1 MQKLQLYIGGER
13 LDLFDDETV
22 SMTQSI
28 QNIKDI
34 EKVFTEFTQPFT
46 VPASSTN
53 NKIFKHYYNFDI
65 SNGYDARQKSSA
77 SIELNFIPF
86 KTGYVQLN
94 GVELKKNLPYA
105 YKITFYGNTINLKDV
120 LGDSELSSL
129 TFPNSLNREYK
140 YGTTSPNVGIKGAMT
155 NGLQSIIAPL
165 ITHTQRLFYDSHSN
179 QHNTAGNLYYHS
191 NNATNG
197 VLWSDLKYAIRLY
210 EIIQAIETTY
220 PSIDFSTD
228 FFSTTN
234 PTFYN
239 LYMWLHRKSG
249 AVAPEEQTTTNW
261 VLVDTWTQQN
271 TGTAIVTKSGANI
284 IVDTTLAFKGLVDC
298 SVSIS
303 PDDPSVKYDIR
314 ILRNGQTYF
323 EKFNQEDV
331 FNLSQLFPSGTYTI
345 QLNSAQSLE
354 FTQGNIEFTFT
365 GETDTI
371 PSVPF
376 TNVLTNSNLIDSLSS
391 ELYFVIA
398 QQIPE
403 MKIIDF
409 LTGLFKMFN
418 LTAYVDGAGTIVVR
432 TLDSY
437 YADRVN
443 NSSGGNFDI
452 NKYLDITKST
462 VDVAL
467 PFRQVNFKYK
477 STKTFLANQYTE
489 SNGIGWGELR
499 YTQDGQHF
507 DAPNTEY
514 NLEAPFEH
522 MMFERL
528 SDQNPSLA
536 PATFGSTT
544 IQYGFFV
551 DSNQQPYFGEP
562 LIFYAVNASATP
574 PNLVTPIYL
583 KSASNSGASES
594 AYIIPSNSLAIESST
609 STKNLNYSLEIN
621 EYTGDSTFTGT
632 LFEEEYKT
640 YISDVFSTRR
650 RITNVSAFMP
660 LKVLYD
666 LQMNDFMTIGQQSY
680 KINSITTDL
689 TNGKSSLELLNNVQ

>member
-13 LDLFDDETV
+13 IDLFADETV

-46 VPASSTN
+46 VPASSSN
-53 NKIFKHYYNFDI
+53 NKIFKHYYNFNID
-65 SNGYDARQKSSA
+65 NGFDARQKASA

-86 KTGYVQLN
+86 KTGFIQLT
-94 GVELKKNLPYA
+94 GVELRKNLPYA
-105 YKITFYGNTINLKDV
+105 YKITFFGNTINLKDI
-120 LGDSELSSL
+120 LGESELSSL

-165 ITHTQRLFYDSHSN
+165 ITHTQRLFYDNNSSKKDL
-179 QHNTAGNLYYHS
+179 AGNLSYHD
-191 NNATNG
+191 NNASGG

-234 PTFYN
+234 STFYN

-261 VLVDTWTQQN
+261 VLVSDWSQAN
-271 TGTAIVTKSGANI
+271 TGATIIGNDGANI
-284 IVDTTLAFKGLVDC
+284 IVDTTLTFKGLIDGAL
-298 SVSIS
+298 SITPEQ
-303 PDDPSVKYDIR
+303 PDIKYDIR

-331 FNLSQLFPSGTYTI
+331 FTLSLIFPSGTYTI
-345 QLNSAQSLE
+345 QLNSAETLE

-365 GETDTI
+365 GNDNNA
-371 PSVPF
+371 PF
-376 TNVLTNSNLIDSLSS
+376 TNVLTNSNVVDSLSA

-403 MKIIDF
+403 MRIIDF
-409 LTGLFKMFN
+409 ITGLFKMFN
-418 LTAYVDGAGTIVVR
+418 LTAYVDGSGTIVVR

-443 NSSGGNFDI
+443 NSSGGNFNI

-467 PFRQVNFKYK
+467 PFRQINFKYK
-477 STKTFLANQYTE
+477 GTKTFLANQYNE
-489 SNGIGWGELR
+489 SNNVGWGELR
-499 YTQDGQHF
+499 YTQDGQDF
-507 DAPNTEY
+507 DAPNKEY

-528 SDQNPSLA
+528 SDQNASPVV
-536 PATFGSTT
+536 FGSTT

-551 DSNQQPYFGEP
+551 DSNQQPYFGET
-562 LIFYAVNASATP
+562 LIFYAVNATAQP
-574 PNLVTPIYL
+574 PNPVTPIYL
-583 KSASNSGASES
+583 KSASNAGASEN
-594 AYIIPSNSLAIESST
+594 AYIIPSNSLALASGT

-621 EYTGDSTFTGT
+621 EYTGDSTFAGT

-650 RITNVSAFMP
+650 RITKVSAFMP
-660 LKVLYD
+660 LKVIYD
-666 LQMNDFMTIGQQSY
+666 LQMNDFITIGQQSY
-680 KINSITTDL
+680 KINTITTDL

>member
-13 LDLFDDETV
+13 IDLFADETV

-46 VPASSTN
+46 VPASSSN
-53 NKIFKHYYNFDI
+53 NKIFKHYYNFNI
-65 SNGYDARQKSSA
+65 ANGFDARQKASA

-86 KTGYVQLN
+86 KTGFIQLT

-105 YKITFYGNTINLKDV
+105 YKITFFGNTINLKDI
-120 LGDSELSSL
+120 LGESELSSL
-129 TFPNSLNREYK
+129 TFPNSLNLEYNYTNIESK
-140 YGTTSPNVGIKGAMT
+140 MT

-165 ITHTQRLFYDSHSN
+165 ITHTQRLFYNSHSSA
-179 QHNTAGNLYYHS
+179 HNTAGNLYYHS
-191 NNATNG
+191 TNATNG

-234 PTFYN
+234 STFYN

-249 AVAPEEQTTTNW
+249 TVAPEEQTTTNW
-261 VLVDTWTQQN
+261 VQVDAWSQAN
-271 TGTAIVTKSGANI
+271 TGGTIIGRAGANI
-284 IVDTTLAFKGLVDC
+284 IIDTTLAFKGIIEGAL
-298 SVSIS
+298 SIT
-303 PDDPSVKYDIR
+303 PEQADVKYDIR

-331 FNLSQLFPSGTYTI
+331 FTLTQLFPSGTYTI
-345 QLNSAQSLE
+345 ELNSAETLE

-365 GETDTI
+365 GDTDTS
-371 PSVPF
+371 PQVPF
-376 TNVLTNSNLIDSLSS
+376 TNVLTNSNVIDSLSS

-403 MKIIDF
+403 MRIIDF
-409 LTGLFKMFN
+409 ITGLFKMFN
-418 LTAYVDGAGTIVVR
+418 LTAYVDGSGTIVVR

-467 PFRQVNFKYK
+467 PFRQINFKYK
-477 STKTFLANQYTE
+477 GTKTFLANQYGE
-489 SNGIGWGELR
+489 SNNIGWGELR
-499 YTQDGQHF
+499 YTQDGQDF
-507 DAPNTEY
+507 DAPNKEY
-514 NLEAPFEH
+514 ILEAPFEH

-528 SDQNPSLA
+528 SDQNASPVV
-536 PATFGSTT
+536 FGSTT

-562 LIFYAVNASATP
+562 LIFYAVNATAQP
-574 PNLVTPIYL
+574 PNPVTPIYL
-583 KSASNSGASES
+583 KSASNAGASEN
-594 AYIIPSNSLAIESST
+594 AYIIPSNSLSLSSST

-640 YISDVFSTRR
+640 YISDVFSARR
-650 RITNVSAFMP
+650 RITKVSAFMP

-666 LQMNDFMTIGQQSY
+666 LQMNDYMTIGQQSY

>member
-13 LDLFDDETV
+13 IDLFADETV

-46 VPASSTN
+46 VPASSSN
-53 NKIFKHYYNFDI
+53 NKIFKHYYNFNI
-65 SNGYDARQKSSA
+65 ANGFDARQKASA

-86 KTGYVQLN
+86 KTGFIQLT

-105 YKITFYGNTINLKDV
+105 YKITFFGNTINLKDI
-120 LGDSELSSL
+120 LGESELSSL
-129 TFPNSLNREYK
+129 TFPNSLNLEYNYTNIESK
-140 YGTTSPNVGIKGAMT
+140 MT

-165 ITHTQRLFYDSHSN
+165 ITHTQRLFYNSHSSA
-179 QHNTAGNLYYHS
+179 HNTAGNLYYHS
-191 NNATNG
+191 TNATNG

-228 FFSTTN
+228 FFSTSN
-234 PTFYN
+234 STFYN

-249 AVAPEEQTTTNW
+249 TVAPEEQTTTNW
-261 VLVDTWTQQN
+261 VQVDAWSQAN
-271 TGTAIVTKSGANI
+271 TGGTIIGRAGANI
-284 IVDTTLAFKGLVDC
+284 IIDTTLAFKGIIEGAL
-298 SVSIS
+298 SIT
-303 PDDPSVKYDIR
+303 PEQADVKYDIR

-331 FNLSQLFPSGTYTI
+331 FTLTQLFPSGTYTI
-345 QLNSAQSLE
+345 ELNSAETLE

-365 GETDTI
+365 GDTDTS
-371 PSVPF
+371 PQVPF
-376 TNVLTNSNLIDSLSS
+376 TNVLTNSNVIDSLSS

-403 MKIIDF
+403 MRIIDF
-409 LTGLFKMFN
+409 ITGLFKMFN
-418 LTAYVDGAGTIVVR
+418 LTAYVDGSGTIVVR

-467 PFRQVNFKYK
+467 PFRQINFKYK
-477 STKTFLANQYTE
+477 GTKTFLANQYGE
-489 SNGIGWGELR
+489 SNNIGWGELR
-499 YTQDGQHF
+499 YTQDGQDF
-507 DAPNTEY
+507 DAPNKEY
-514 NLEAPFEH
+514 ILEAPFEH

-528 SDQNPSLA
+528 SDQNASPVV
-536 PATFGSTT
+536 FGSTT

-562 LIFYAVNASATP
+562 LIFYAVNATAQP
-574 PNLVTPIYL
+574 PNPVTPIYL
-583 KSASNSGASES
+583 KSASNAGASEN
-594 AYIIPSNSLAIESST
+594 AYIIPSNSLSLSSST

-640 YISDVFSTRR
+640 YIRDVFSARR
-650 RITNVSAFMP
+650 RITKVSAFMP

-666 LQMNDFMTIGQQSY
+666 LQMNDYMTIGQQSY

>member
-46 VPASSTN
+46 VPASKSN

-65 SNGYDARQKSSA
+65 ANGYDARQKSSA

-86 KTGYVQLN
+86 KTGYIQLN

-120 LGDSELSSL
+120 LGESELSSL
-129 TFPNSLNREYK
+129 TFPNSLNLPYNYTNIESK
-140 YGTTSPNVGIKGAMT
+140 MTS
-155 NGLQSIIAPL
+155 GLQSIIAPL
-165 ITHTQRLFYDSHSN
+165 ITHTQRLFYNSHSS

-228 FFSTTN
+228 FFSTSN
-234 PTFYN
+234 STFYN

-249 AVAPEEQTTTNW
+249 AVEPTLQTTTNY
-261 VLVDTWTQQN
+261 VLVDTWTQSN
-271 TGTAIVTKSGANI
+271 TGTAIITKVGANI
-284 IVDTTLAFKGLVDC
+284 IVDTTIAFKGIIDGAL
-298 SVSIS
+298 SIT
-303 PDDPSVKYDIR
+303 PEQTDIKYDIR

-331 FNLSQLFPSGTYTI
+331 FTLSQLFPSGTYTI
-345 QLNSAQSLE
+345 ELSSAASLE
-354 FTQGNIEFTFT
+354 FVQGNIEFTFT
-365 GETDTI
+365 GDTDTT
-371 PSVPF
+371 PQAPF
-376 TNVLTNSNLIDSLSS
+376 TNVLTNTNLIDSLTS
-391 ELYFVIA
+391 ELYFIIA

-418 LTAYVDGAGTIVVR
+418 LTAYVDGSGTIVVR

-452 NKYLDITKST
+452 NKHLDITKST
-462 VDVAL
+462 VDAAL

-477 STKTFLANQYTE
+477 GTKTLLANQYTE
-489 SNGIGWGELR
+489 SNNIGWGEFKI
-499 YTQDGQHF
+499 YTRWS
-507 DAPNTEY
+507 
-514 NLEAPFEH
+514 
-522 MMFERL
+522 RL
-528 SDQNPSLA
+528 
-536 PATFGSTT
+536 
-544 IQYGFFV
+544 
-551 DSNQQPYFGEP
+551 
-562 LIFYAVNASATP
+562 
-574 PNLVTPIYL
+574 
-583 KSASNSGASES
+583 
-594 AYIIPSNSLAIESST
+594 
-609 STKNLNYSLEIN
+609 
-621 EYTGDSTFTGT
+621 
-632 LFEEEYKT
+632 
-640 YISDVFSTRR
+640 
-650 RITNVSAFMP
+650 
-660 LKVLYD
+660 
-666 LQMNDFMTIGQQSY
+666 
-680 KINSITTDL
+680 
-689 TNGKSSLELLNNVQ
+689 

>member
-46 VPASSTN
+46 VPASKSN

-65 SNGYDARQKSSA
+65 ANGYDARQKSSA

-86 KTGYVQLN
+86 KTGYIQLN

-120 LGDSELSSL
+120 LGESELSSL
-129 TFPNSLNREYK
+129 TFPNSLNLPYNYTNIESK
-140 YGTTSPNVGIKGAMT
+140 MT

-165 ITHTQRLFYDSHSN
+165 ITHTQRLFYDTSEHA
-179 QHNTAGNLYYHS
+179 TAGNLYYQNGS
-191 NNATNG
+191 STNG

-220 PSIDFSTD
+220 PSINFSTD

-303 PDDPSVKYDIR
+303 PDDPSIKYDIR

-345 QLNSAQSLE
+345 QLNSADTLE

-376 TNVLTNSNLIDSLSS
+376 TNVLTNSNIIDSLSS

-477 STKTFLANQYTE
+477 GTKTFLANQYTE

-499 YTQDGQHF
+499 YTQDGQDF

-528 SDQNPSLA
+528 SNQNASPVV
-536 PATFGSTT
+536 FGSTT

-594 AYIIPSNSLAIESST
+594 AYIIPSNSLAIESNT

-689 TNGKSSLELLNNVQ
+689 TNGKSSLELLNNVS

>member
-13 LDLFDDETV
+13 IDLFADETV

-46 VPASSTN
+46 VPASSSN
-53 NKIFKHYYNFDI
+53 NKIFKHYYNFNI
-65 SNGYDARQKSSA
+65 ANGFDARQKASA

-86 KTGYVQLN
+86 KTGFIQLT
-94 GVELKKNLPYA
+94 GVELRKNLPYA
-105 YKITFYGNTINLKDV
+105 YKITFFGNTINLKDI
-120 LGDSELSSL
+120 LGESELSSL

-165 ITHTQRLFYDSHSN
+165 ITHTQRLFYDNNSSKKDL
-179 QHNTAGNLYYHS
+179 AGNLSYHD
-191 NNATNG
+191 NNASGG

-234 PTFYN
+234 STFYN

-261 VLVDTWTQQN
+261 VLVSDWSQAN
-271 TGTAIVTKSGANI
+271 TGATIIGNDGANI
-284 IVDTTLAFKGLVDC
+284 IVDTTLTFKGLIDGAL
-298 SVSIS
+298 SITPEQ
-303 PDDPSVKYDIR
+303 PDIKYDIR

-331 FNLSQLFPSGTYTI
+331 FTLSLIFPSGTYTI
-345 QLNSAQSLE
+345 QLNSAETLE

-365 GETDTI
+365 GNDNNA
-371 PSVPF
+371 PF
-376 TNVLTNSNLIDSLSS
+376 TNVLTNSNVVDSLSA

-403 MKIIDF
+403 MRIIDF
-409 LTGLFKMFN
+409 ITGLFKMFN
-418 LTAYVDGAGTIVVR
+418 LTAYVDGSGTIVVR

-443 NSSGGNFDI
+443 NSSGGNFNI

-467 PFRQVNFKYK
+467 PFRQINFKYK
-477 STKTFLANQYTE
+477 GTKTFLANQYNE
-489 SNGIGWGELR
+489 SNNVGWGELR
-499 YTQDGQHF
+499 YTQDGQDF
-507 DAPNTEY
+507 DAPNKEY

-528 SDQNPSLA
+528 SDQNASPVV
-536 PATFGSTT
+536 FGSTT

-562 LIFYAVNASATP
+562 LIFYAVNATAQP
-574 PNLVTPIYL
+574 PNPVTPIYL
-583 KSASNSGASES
+583 KSASNAGASEN
-594 AYIIPSNSLAIESST
+594 AYIIPSNSLALASGT

-621 EYTGDSTFTGT
+621 EYTGDSTFAGT

-650 RITNVSAFMP
+650 RITKVSAFMP
-660 LKVLYD
+660 LKVIYD
-666 LQMNDFMTIGQQSY
+666 LQMNDFITIGQQSY
-680 KINSITTDL
+680 KINTITTDL

>member
-13 LDLFDDETV
+13 IDLFSDETV

-53 NKIFKHYYNFDI
+53 NKIFKHYYNFNIDD
-65 SNGYDARQKSSA
+65 GFDARQKASS

-86 KTGYVQLN
+86 KTGFIQLT
-94 GVELKKNLPYA
+94 GVELRKNSPYA
-105 YKITFYGNTINLKDV
+105 YKITFFGKTINLKDV
-120 LGDSELSSL
+120 LGESELSSL
-129 TFPNSLNREYK
+129 TFPNSLNLEYN
-140 YGTTSPNVGIKGAMT
+140 YANIKSKMSG
-155 NGLQSIIAPL
+155 GLQSIISPL
-165 ITHTQRLFYDSHSN
+165 ITHTQRLFF
-179 QHNTAGNLYYHS
+179 NTASGTNNTTGNLAYL
-191 NNATNG
+191 NNSSSGG

-228 FFSTTN
+228 FFSTSN
-234 PTFYN
+234 STFYN

-249 AVAPEEQTTTNW
+249 AVALEEQTTTNW
-261 VLVDTWTQQN
+261 VQVNAWSQAN
-271 TGTAIVTKSGANI
+271 TGGTIIDKGGANI
-284 IVDTTLAFKGLVDC
+284 VVDTTLVFQGEINGALIITPEQTD
-298 SVSIS
+298 I
-303 PDDPSVKYDIR
+303 KYNIR

-331 FNLSQLFPSGTYTI
+331 FTLTQLFPSGTYTI
-345 QLNSAQSLE
+345 QLNSTETLE
-354 FTQGNIEFTFT
+354 FTQGNIELTFT
-365 GETDTI
+365 GDTNAR
-371 PSVPF
+371 PPVSF
-376 TNVLTNSNLIDSLSS
+376 TNVLTNSNVVDSLSS

-398 QQIPE
+398 EQIPE

-409 LTGLFKMFN
+409 ITGLFKMFN
-418 LTAYVDGAGTIVVR
+418 LTAFVNSAGVIVVR

-437 YADRVN
+437 YADRTN
-443 NSSGGNFDI
+443 NYSGGNFDI
-452 NKYLDITKST
+452 NGFLDITKST

-467 PFRQVNFKYK
+467 PFKQINFKYK
-477 STKTFLANQYTE
+477 STKTFLANQYGE
-489 SNGIGWGELR
+489 SNNIGWGELR
-499 YTQDGQHF
+499 FTQDGQDF
-507 DAPNTEY
+507 DGPNKVY

-528 SDQNPSLA
+528 SNQAISP
-536 PATFGSTT
+536 PVFGSTT

-562 LIFYAVNASATP
+562 LIFYGVNATAP
-574 PNLVTPIYL
+574 PPTAVTPIYL
-583 KSASNSGASES
+583 KSGSSAGASQS
-594 AYIIPSNSLAIESST
+594 TYIIPSNSLALSSST

-621 EYTGDSTFTGT
+621 EFSGGSDFTGT

-640 YISDVFSTRR
+640 YITDVFSTRR
-650 RITNVSAFMP
+650 RITKVSAFMP
-660 LKVLYD
+660 LKVIYD
-666 LQMNDFMTIGQQSY
+666 LQMNDFITIGQQSY

>member
-46 VPASSTN
+46 VPASSIN

-86 KTGYVQLN
+86 KTGYIQLN

-120 LGDSELSSL
+120 LGESELSSL
-129 TFPNSLNREYK
+129 TFPNSLNLPYNYTNIESK
-140 YGTTSPNVGIKGAMT
+140 MT

-165 ITHTQRLFYDSHSN
+165 ITHTQRLFYNSHSSA
-179 QHNTAGNLYYHS
+179 HNTAGNLHYHS
-191 NNATNG
+191 SNSTNG

-249 AVAPEEQTTTNW
+249 AVASEEQTTTNW

-271 TGTAIVTKSGANI
+271 TGTAMVTKVGANI
-284 IVDTTLAFKGLVDC
+284 IVDTTLAFKGLIDC

-303 PDDPSVKYDIR
+303 PDDPSIKYDIR

-331 FNLSQLFPSGTYTI
+331 FNLSQIFPSGTYTI
-345 QLNSAQSLE
+345 ELNSADTLE

-391 ELYFVIA
+391 ELYFVIS

-477 STKTFLANQYTE
+477 GTKTFLANQYTE

-499 YTQDGQHF
+499 YTQDGQDF

-583 KSASNSGASES
+583 KSASNSGTSES

-660 LKVLYD
+660 LKVLYG
-666 LQMNDFMTIGQQSY
+666 LQMNDYITIGQQSY

>member
-46 VPASSTN
+46 VPASKSN

-65 SNGYDARQKSSA
+65 ANGYDARQKSSA

-120 LGDSELSSL
+120 LGESELSSL
-129 TFPNSLNREYK
+129 TFPNSLNLPYNYTNIESK
-140 YGTTSPNVGIKGAMT
+140 MT

-165 ITHTQRLFYDSHSN
+165 ITHTQRLFYNSHSS

-191 NNATNG
+191 NSATGG

-210 EIIQAIETTY
+210 EIIQAIESTY
-220 PSIDFSTD
+220 PSINFSTD
-228 FFSTTN
+228 FFSTSN
-234 PTFYN
+234 STFYN

-249 AVAPEEQTTTNW
+249 TVAPEEQTTTNW
-261 VLVDTWTQQN
+261 VLVSDWTQSN
-271 TGTAIVTKSGANI
+271 TGGAIIGNDGANL
-284 IVDTTLAFKGLVDC
+284 IVDTTLAFKGIIDGSL
-298 SVSIS
+298 SITPEQ
-303 PDDPSVKYDIR
+303 PDVKYDIR

-331 FNLSQLFPSGTYTI
+331 FTLSQLFPSGTYTI
-345 QLNSAQSLE
+345 QLNSAESLE
-354 FTQGNIEFTFT
+354 FVQGNIEFTFT
-365 GETDTI
+365 GDTDTS
-371 PSVPF
+371 PQVPF
-376 TNVLTNSNLIDSLSS
+376 SNVLTNSNVINSLSS

-409 LTGLFKMFN
+409 ITGLFKMFN
-418 LTAYVDGAGTIVVR
+418 LTAYVDGSGTIVVR

-477 STKTFLANQYTE
+477 GTKTLLANQYTE
-489 SNGIGWGELR
+489 SNNIGWGELR
-499 YTQDGQHF
+499 YTQDGQDF

-562 LIFYAVNASATP
+562 LIFYAVNASAPP

-583 KSASNSGASES
+583 KSASNSGASENS
-594 AYIIPSNSLAIESST
+594 YIIPSNSLSLSSST

-650 RITNVSAFMP
+650 RITKVSAFMP

-666 LQMNDFMTIGQQSY
+666 LQMNDYMTIGQQSY

>member
-13 LDLFDDETV
+13 IDLFADETV

-46 VPASSTN
+46 VPASSSN
-53 NKIFKHYYNFDI
+53 NKIFKHYYNFNID
-65 SNGYDARQKSSA
+65 NGFDARQKASA

-86 KTGYVQLN
+86 KTGFIQLT

-105 YKITFYGNTINLKDV
+105 YKITFFGNTINLKDI
-120 LGDSELSSL
+120 LGESELSSL
-129 TFPNSLNREYK
+129 TFPNSLNRDYK

-165 ITHTQRLFYDSHSN
+165 ITHTQRLFYNSDNSTKD
-179 QHNTAGNLYYHS
+179 QAGNLYYHS
-191 NNATNG
+191 TNATGG

-228 FFSTTN
+228 FFSTSN
-234 PTFYN
+234 STFYN

-249 AVAPEEQTTTNW
+249 TVAPEEQTTTNW
-261 VLVDTWTQQN
+261 VQVDAWSQAN
-271 TGTAIVTKSGANI
+271 TGGTIIGRAGANI
-284 IVDTTLAFKGLVDC
+284 IIDTTLAFKGIIEGAL
-298 SVSIS
+298 SIT
-303 PDDPSVKYDIR
+303 PEQADVKYDIR
-314 ILRNGQTYF
+314 ILRNGQTFF

-331 FNLSQLFPSGTYTI
+331 FTLSQFFSSGTYTI
-345 QLNSAQSLE
+345 ELNSAETLE
-354 FTQGNIEFTFT
+354 FTQGNIELTFT
-365 GETDTI
+365 GDTNAS
-371 PSVPF
+371 PQVAF
-376 TNVLTNSNLIDSLSS
+376 TNVLTNSNIVNSLSS

-398 QQIPE
+398 QQIPK
-403 MKIIDF
+403 MRIIDF
-409 LTGLFKMFN
+409 ITGLFKMFN
-418 LTAYVDGAGTIVVR
+418 LTAFVNGAGVIVVR

-437 YADRVN
+437 YADRTN

-452 NKYLDITKST
+452 NGFLDITKST

-467 PFRQVNFKYK
+467 PFRQINFKYK
-477 STKTFLANQYTE
+477 GTKTFLANQYTE
-489 SNGIGWGELR
+489 SNNIGWGELR
-499 YTQDGQHF
+499 YTQDGQDF
-507 DAPNTEY
+507 DAPNKEY
-514 NLEAPFEH
+514 ILEAPFEH

-528 SDQNPSLA
+528 SNQNASPVV
-536 PATFGSTT
+536 FGSTT

-562 LIFYAVNASATP
+562 LIFYAVNASASP
-574 PNLVTPIYL
+574 PNVVTPIYL
-583 KSASNSGASES
+583 KSASNAGASQN
-594 AYIIPSNSLAIESST
+594 AYIIPSNSLALASGT

-621 EYTGDSTFTGT
+621 EYTGDSTFTQT
-632 LFEEEYKT
+632 LFEQEYKT
-640 YISDVFSTRR
+640 YITDVFSTRR
-650 RITNVSAFMP
+650 RITKVSAFMP

-666 LQMNDFMTIGQQSY
+666 LQMNDYMTIGQQSY

-689 TNGKSSLELLNNVQ
+689 TNGKSSLELLNNV

>member
-13 LDLFDDETV
+13 IDLFADETV

-46 VPASSTN
+46 VPASSSN
-53 NKIFKHYYNFDI
+53 NKIFKHYYNFNID
-65 SNGYDARQKSSA
+65 NGFDARQKASA

-86 KTGYVQLN
+86 KTGFIQLT

-105 YKITFYGNTINLKDV
+105 YKITFFGNTINLKDV
-120 LGDSELSSL
+120 LGESELSSL
-129 TFPNSLNREYK
+129 TFPNSLNLEYN
-140 YGTTSPNVGIKGAMT
+140 YTNIKSKMSS
-155 NGLQSIIAPL
+155 GLQSIISPL
-165 ITHTQRLFYDSHSN
+165 ITHTQRLFYNSHSSA
-179 QHNTAGNLYYHS
+179 HNTAGNLHYHS
-191 NNATNG
+191 TNATNG

-234 PTFYN
+234 STFYN

-249 AVAPEEQTTTNW
+249 TVAPEEQTTTNW
-261 VLVDTWTQQN
+261 VLVSDWSQAN
-271 TGTAIVTKSGANI
+271 TGATIIGNDGANI
-284 IVDTTLAFKGLVDC
+284 IIDTTLAFKGLLDGAL
-298 SVSIS
+298 SIT
-303 PDDPSVKYDIR
+303 PEQADIKYDIR

-331 FNLSQLFPSGTYTI
+331 FTLSQIFPSGTYTI
-345 QLNSAQSLE
+345 QLNSAENLE

-365 GETDTI
+365 GDTDTS
-371 PSVPF
+371 PQVPF
-376 TNVLTNSNLIDSLSS
+376 SNVLTNSNVVDSLSS

-403 MKIIDF
+403 MRIIDF
-409 LTGLFKMFN
+409 ITGLFKMFN
-418 LTAYVDGAGTIVVR
+418 LTAFVNSAGVIVVR

-452 NKYLDITKST
+452 NGFLDITKST

-467 PFRQVNFKYK
+467 PFRQINFKYK
-477 STKTFLANQYTE
+477 GTKTFLANQYGE
-489 SNGIGWGELR
+489 SNNIGWGELR
-499 YTQDGQHF
+499 YTQDGQDF
-507 DAPNTEY
+507 DAPNKEY
-514 NLEAPFEH
+514 ILEAPFEH

-528 SDQNPSLA
+528 SDQNASPIV
-536 PATFGSTT
+536 FGSTT

-562 LIFYAVNASATP
+562 LIFYGVNATAQP
-574 PNLVTPIYL
+574 PNPVTPIYL

-594 AYIIPSNSLAIESST
+594 SYIIPSNSLALASGT

-621 EYTGDSTFTGT
+621 EYTGDSTFTQT
-632 LFEEEYKT
+632 LFEQEYKT
-640 YISDVFSTRR
+640 YISDVFSSRR
-650 RITNVSAFMP
+650 RITKVSAFMP

-666 LQMNDFMTIGQQSY
+666 LQMNDYMTIGQQSY

>member
-13 LDLFDDETV
+13 LDLFNDETV
-22 SMTQSI
+22 LMTQSI

-86 KTGYVQLN
+86 KTGYIQLN

-120 LGDSELSSL
+120 LGESELSSL
-129 TFPNSLNREYK
+129 TFPNSLNLPYNYTNIESK
-140 YGTTSPNVGIKGAMT
+140 MT

-165 ITHTQRLFYDSHSN
+165 ITHTQRLFYNSHSSAN
-179 QHNTAGNLYYHS
+179 NTAGNLHYHS
-191 NNATNG
+191 TNATGG

-220 PSIDFSTD
+220 PSIYFSTD

-271 TGTAIVTKSGANI
+271 TGTAMVTKVGANI

-303 PDDPSVKYDIR
+303 PDDPSIKYDIR

-331 FNLSQLFPSGTYTI
+331 FTLSQLFPSGTYTI
-345 QLNSAQSLE
+345 ELNSAESLE

-376 TNVLTNSNLIDSLSS
+376 TNVLTNSNIIDSLSS
-391 ELYFVIA
+391 ELYFVIS

-499 YTQDGQHF
+499 YTQDGQDF

-583 KSASNSGASES
+583 KSASNAGASES

>member
-13 LDLFDDETV
+13 IDLFADETV

-46 VPASSTN
+46 VPASSSN
-53 NKIFKHYYNFDI
+53 NKIFKHYYNFNI
-65 SNGYDARQKSSA
+65 ANGFDARQKASA

-86 KTGYVQLN
+86 KTGFIQLT
-94 GVELKKNLPYA
+94 GVELRKNLPYA
-105 YKITFYGNTINLKDV
+105 YKITFFGNTINLKDI
-120 LGDSELSSL
+120 LGESELSSL

-165 ITHTQRLFYDSHSN
+165 ITHTQRLFYNSHSSA
-179 QHNTAGNLYYHS
+179 HNTAGNLYYHS
-191 NNATNG
+191 TNATGG

-249 AVAPEEQTTTNW
+249 AVEPTLQTTTNY
-261 VLVDTWTQQN
+261 VLVDTWTQSN
-271 TGTAIVTKSGANI
+271 TGTAIITKVGANI
-284 IVDTTLAFKGLVDC
+284 IVDTTIAFKGIIDGAL
-298 SVSIS
+298 SITPEQ
-303 PDDPSVKYDIR
+303 PDIKYDIR

-331 FNLSQLFPSGTYTI
+331 FTLSQLFPSGTYTI
-345 QLNSAQSLE
+345 ELSSAASLE
-354 FTQGNIEFTFT
+354 FVQGNIEFTFT
-365 GETDTI
+365 GDTDTT
-371 PSVPF
+371 PQAPF
-376 TNVLTNSNLIDSLSS
+376 TNVLTNTNLIDSLTS
-391 ELYFVIA
+391 ELYFIIA

-418 LTAYVDGAGTIVVR
+418 LTAYVDGSGTIVVR

-467 PFRQVNFKYK
+467 PFRQINFKYK
-477 STKTFLANQYTE
+477 GTKTLLANQYGE
-489 SNGIGWGELR
+489 SNNVGWGELR
-499 YTQDGQHF
+499 YTQDGQDF
-507 DAPNTEY
+507 DAPNKEY

-528 SDQNPSLA
+528 ADQNASPVV
-536 PATFGSTT
+536 FGSTT

-562 LIFYAVNASATP
+562 LIFYGVNATASP

-583 KSASNSGASES
+583 KSASSSGVSQN
-594 AYIIPSNSLAIESST
+594 AYIIPSNSLALSSST

-650 RITNVSAFMP
+650 RITKVSAFMP
-660 LKVLYD
+660 LKVIYD
-666 LQMNDFMTIGQQSY
+666 LQMNDFITIGQQSY
-680 KINSITTDL
+680 KINTITTDL

>member
-13 LDLFDDETV
+13 LDLFADETV

-46 VPASSTN
+46 VPASSSN
-53 NKIFKHYYNFDI
+53 NKIFKHYYNFNI
-65 SNGYDARQKSSA
+65 ANGFDARQKASA

-86 KTGYVQLN
+86 KTGFTQLT
-94 GVELKKNLPYA
+94 GVELRKNLPYA
-105 YKITFYGNTINLKDV
+105 YKITFFGNIINLKDI
-120 LGDSELSSL
+120 LGESELSSL
-129 TFPNSLNREYK
+129 TFPNSLNLEYN
-140 YGTTSPNVGIKGAMT
+140 YTNIKSKMSS
-155 NGLQSIIAPL
+155 GLQSIITPL
-165 ITHTQRLFYDSHSN
+165 ITHTQRLFFNSAQTTVN
-179 QHNTAGNLYYHS
+179 EAGNLRYLS
-191 NNATNG
+191 STATGG

-228 FFSTTN
+228 FFSTSN
-234 PTFYN
+234 STFYN

-249 AVAPEEQTTTNW
+249 AVEATQQTTTYW
-261 VLVDTWTQQN
+261 VQVNGWSQAN
-271 TGTAIVTKSGANI
+271 TGVAVVSKSGANI
-284 IVDTTLAFKGLVDC
+284 VVDTTLAFQSEIACAL
-298 SVSIS
+298 SIT
-303 PDDPSVKYDIR
+303 PEQADIKYNIR

-331 FNLSQLFPSGTYTI
+331 FTLSQSFPSGTYTI
-345 QLNSAQSLE
+345 QLNSTENLE
-354 FTQGNIEFTFT
+354 FTQGNIELTFT
-365 GETDTI
+365 GNDI
-371 PSVPF
+371 NPINNAPF
-376 TNVLTNSNLIDSLSS
+376 TNVLTNSDVIDSLSS

-403 MKIIDF
+403 MRIIDF
-409 LTGLFKMFN
+409 ITGLFKMFN
-418 LTAYVDGAGTIVVR
+418 LTAFVNSAGVIVVR

-443 NSSGGNFDI
+443 NSSGGNFNI

-467 PFRQVNFKYK
+467 PFRQINFKYK
-477 STKTFLANQYTE
+477 GTKTLLANQYGE
-489 SNGIGWGELR
+489 SNNVGWGELR
-499 YTQDGQHF
+499 YTQDGQDF
-507 DAPNTEY
+507 DAPNNQY

-528 SDQNPSLA
+528 SNQ
-536 PATFGSTT
+536 ATSPVVFGSTT

-562 LIFYAVNASATP
+562 LIFYGVNATASP
-574 PNLVTPIYL
+574 PNVVTPIYL
-583 KSASNSGASES
+583 KSSSSAGDSQN
-594 AYIIPSNSLAIESST
+594 AYIIPSNSLALASTT
-609 STKNLNYSLEIN
+609 STNNLNYSLEIN
-621 EYTGDSTFTGT
+621 EFSGTSDFTNT
-632 LFEEEYKT
+632 LFEQEYKT
-640 YISDVFSTRR
+640 YITDVFSTRR
-650 RITNVSAFMP
+650 RITKVSAFMP
-660 LKVLYD
+660 LKVIYD
-666 LQMNDFMTIGQQSY
+666 LQMNDFITIGQQSY
-680 KINSITTDL
+680 KINTITTDL

>member
-13 LDLFDDETV
+13 IDLFADETV

-46 VPASSTN
+46 VPASSSN
-53 NKIFKHYYNFDI
+53 NKIFKHYYNFNI
-65 SNGYDARQKSSA
+65 ANGFDARQKASA

-86 KTGYVQLN
+86 KTGFIQLT

-105 YKITFYGNTINLKDV
+105 YKITFFGNTINLKDI
-120 LGDSELSSL
+120 LGESELSSL
-129 TFPNSLNREYK
+129 TFPNSLNLEYNYTNIESK
-140 YGTTSPNVGIKGAMT
+140 MT

-165 ITHTQRLFYDSHSN
+165 ITHTQRLFYNSHSSA
-179 QHNTAGNLYYHS
+179 HNTAGNLYYHS
-191 NNATNG
+191 TNATNG

-234 PTFYN
+234 STFYN

-249 AVAPEEQTTTNW
+249 TVAPEEQTTTNW
-261 VLVDTWTQQN
+261 VQVDAWSQAN
-271 TGTAIVTKSGANI
+271 TGGTIIGRAGANI
-284 IVDTTLAFKGLVDC
+284 IIDTTLAFKGIIEGAL
-298 SVSIS
+298 SIT
-303 PDDPSVKYDIR
+303 PEQADVKYDIR

-331 FNLSQLFPSGTYTI
+331 FTLTQLFPSGTYTI
-345 QLNSAQSLE
+345 ELNSAETLE

-365 GETDTI
+365 GDTDTS
-371 PSVPF
+371 PQVPF
-376 TNVLTNSNLIDSLSS
+376 TNVLTNSNVIDSLSS

-403 MKIIDF
+403 MRIIDF
-409 LTGLFKMFN
+409 ITGLFKMFN
-418 LTAYVDGAGTIVVR
+418 LTAYVDGSGTIVVR

-467 PFRQVNFKYK
+467 PFRQINFKYK
-477 STKTFLANQYTE
+477 GTKTFLANQYGE
-489 SNGIGWGELR
+489 SNNIGWGELR
-499 YTQDGQHF
+499 YTQDGQDF
-507 DAPNTEY
+507 DAPNKEY
-514 NLEAPFEH
+514 ILEAPFEH

-528 SDQNPSLA
+528 SDQNASPVV
-536 PATFGSTT
+536 FGSTT

-562 LIFYAVNASATP
+562 LIFYAVNATAQP
-574 PNLVTPIYL
+574 PNPVTPIYL
-583 KSASNSGASES
+583 KSASNAGASEN
-594 AYIIPSNSLAIESST
+594 AYIIPSNSLSLSSST

-640 YISDVFSTRR
+640 YIRDVFSARR
-650 RITNVSAFMP
+650 RITKVSAFMP

-666 LQMNDFMTIGQQSY
+666 LQMNDYMTIGQQSY

>member
-13 LDLFDDETV
+13 LDLFADETV

-46 VPASSTN
+46 VPASSSN
-53 NKIFKHYYNFDI
+53 NKIFKHYYNFNI
-65 SNGYDARQKSSA
+65 ANGFDARQKASA

-86 KTGYVQLN
+86 KTGFIQLT
-94 GVELKKNLPYA
+94 GVELRKNLPYA
-105 YKITFYGNTINLKDV
+105 YKITFFGNIINLKDI
-120 LGDSELSSL
+120 LGESELSSL
-129 TFPNSLNREYK
+129 TFPNSLNLEYN
-140 YGTTSPNVGIKGAMT
+140 YTNIKSKMSS
-155 NGLQSIIAPL
+155 GLQSIITPL
-165 ITHTQRLFYDSHSN
+165 ITHTQRLFFNSAQTTVN
-179 QHNTAGNLYYHS
+179 EAGNLRYLS
-191 NNATNG
+191 STATGG

-228 FFSTTN
+228 FFSTSN
-234 PTFYN
+234 STFYN

-249 AVAPEEQTTTNW
+249 AVEATQQTTTYW
-261 VLVDTWTQQN
+261 VQVNGWSQAN
-271 TGTAIVTKSGANI
+271 TGVAVVSKSGANI
-284 IVDTTLAFKGLVDC
+284 VVDTTLAFQSEIACAL
-298 SVSIS
+298 SIT
-303 PDDPSVKYDIR
+303 PEQADIKYNIR

-331 FNLSQLFPSGTYTI
+331 FTLSQSFPSGTYTI
-345 QLNSAQSLE
+345 QLNSTENLE
-354 FTQGNIEFTFT
+354 FTQGNIELTFT
-365 GETDTI
+365 GNDI
-371 PSVPF
+371 NPINNAPF
-376 TNVLTNSNLIDSLSS
+376 TNVLTNSDVIDSLSS

-403 MKIIDF
+403 MRIIDF
-409 LTGLFKMFN
+409 ITGLFKMFN
-418 LTAYVDGAGTIVVR
+418 LTAFVNSAGVIVVR

-443 NSSGGNFDI
+443 NSSGGNFNI

-467 PFRQVNFKYK
+467 PFRQINFKYK
-477 STKTFLANQYTE
+477 GTKTLLANQYGE
-489 SNGIGWGELR
+489 SNNVGWGELR
-499 YTQDGQHF
+499 YTQDGQDF
-507 DAPNTEY
+507 DAPNNQY

-528 SDQNPSLA
+528 SNQ
-536 PATFGSTT
+536 ATSPVVFGSTT

-562 LIFYAVNASATP
+562 LIFYGVNATASP
-574 PNLVTPIYL
+574 PNVVTPIYL
-583 KSASNSGASES
+583 KSSSSAGDSQN
-594 AYIIPSNSLAIESST
+594 AYIIPSNSLALASTT
-609 STKNLNYSLEIN
+609 STNNLNYSLEIN
-621 EYTGDSTFTGT
+621 EFTGT
-632 LFEEEYKT
+632 SDFTNTLFEQEYKT
-640 YISDVFSTRR
+640 YITDVFSTRR
-650 RITNVSAFMP
+650 RITKVSAFMP
-660 LKVLYD
+660 LKVIYD
-666 LQMNDFMTIGQQSY
+666 LQMNDFITIGQQSY
-680 KINSITTDL
+680 KINTITTDL

>member
-46 VPASSTN
+46 VPASKSN

-86 KTGYVQLN
+86 KTGYIQFN

-120 LGDSELSSL
+120 LGESELSSL
-129 TFPNSLNREYK
+129 TFPNSLNLQYNYTNIESK
-140 YGTTSPNVGIKGAMT
+140 MT

-165 ITHTQRLFYDSHSN
+165 ITHTQRLFYNSHSSE
-179 QHNTAGNLYYHS
+179 HNTAGNLYYHS
-191 NNATNG
+191 TNATNG

-249 AVAPEEQTTTNW
+249 AVEPTLQTTTNY

-271 TGTAIVTKSGANI
+271 TGTAIITKVGANI
-284 IVDTTLAFKGLVDC
+284 IVDTTIAFKGLIDC
-298 SVSIS
+298 SISIS
-303 PDDPSVKYDIR
+303 PDDPSIKYDIR

-331 FNLSQLFPSGTYTI
+331 FTLNQSFSSGTYTI
-345 QLNSAQSLE
+345 ELNSAETLE
-354 FTQGNIEFTFT
+354 FLQGNIELTFT

-376 TNVLTNSNLIDSLSS
+376 TNVFTNSNIIDSLSS
-391 ELYFVIA
+391 ELYFVIS

-418 LTAYVDGAGTIVVR
+418 LTAYVDGAGTIVVK

-452 NKYLDITKST
+452 NKHLDITKST

-583 KSASNSGASES
+583 KSASNAGASES
-594 AYIIPSNSLAIESST
+594 GYIIPSNSLAIESST

-650 RITNVSAFMP
+650 RITKVSAFMP

-666 LQMNDFMTIGQQSY
+666 LQMNDYMTIGQQSY

>member
-13 LDLFDDETV
+13 LDLFNDETV
-22 SMTQSI
+22 LMTQSI

-86 KTGYVQLN
+86 KTGYIQLN

-120 LGDSELSSL
+120 LGESELSSL
-129 TFPNSLNREYK
+129 TFPNSLNLPYNYTNIESK
-140 YGTTSPNVGIKGAMT
+140 MT

-165 ITHTQRLFYDSHSN
+165 ITHTQRLFYNSHSSAN
-179 QHNTAGNLYYHS
+179 NTAGNLHYHS
-191 NNATNG
+191 TNATGG

-271 TGTAIVTKSGANI
+271 TGTAMVTKVGANI

-303 PDDPSVKYDIR
+303 PDDPSIKYDIR

-331 FNLSQLFPSGTYTI
+331 FTLSQLFPSGTYTI
-345 QLNSAQSLE
+345 ELNSAESLE

-376 TNVLTNSNLIDSLSS
+376 TNVLTNSNIIDSLSS
-391 ELYFVIA
+391 ELYFVIS

-499 YTQDGQHF
+499 YTQDGQDF

-583 KSASNSGASES
+583 KSASNAGASES

>member
-13 LDLFDDETV
+13 LDLFADETV

-46 VPASSTN
+46 VPASSSN
-53 NKIFKHYYNFDI
+53 NKIFKHYYNFNI
-65 SNGYDARQKSSA
+65 ANGFDARQKASA

-86 KTGYVQLN
+86 KTGFIQLT
-94 GVELKKNLPYA
+94 GVELRKNLPYA
-105 YKITFYGNTINLKDV
+105 YKITFFGNTINLKDI
-120 LGDSELSSL
+120 LGESELSSL
-129 TFPNSLNREYK
+129 TFPNSLNLEYN
-140 YGTTSPNVGIKGAMT
+140 YTNIKSKMSS
-155 NGLQSIIAPL
+155 GLQSIITPL
-165 ITHTQRLFYDSHSN
+165 ITHTQRLFFNSAQTTVN
-179 QHNTAGNLYYHS
+179 EAGNLRYLS
-191 NNATNG
+191 STATGG

-228 FFSTTN
+228 FFSTSN
-234 PTFYN
+234 STFYN

-249 AVAPEEQTTTNW
+249 AVEATQQTTTYW
-261 VLVDTWTQQN
+261 VQVNGWSQAN
-271 TGTAIVTKSGANI
+271 TGVAVVSKSGANI
-284 IVDTTLAFKGLVDC
+284 VVDTTLAFQSEIACAL
-298 SVSIS
+298 SIT
-303 PDDPSVKYDIR
+303 PEQADIKYNIR

-331 FNLSQLFPSGTYTI
+331 FTLSQSFPSGTYTI
-345 QLNSAQSLE
+345 QLNSTENLE
-354 FTQGNIEFTFT
+354 FTQGNIELTFT
-365 GETDTI
+365 GNDI
-371 PSVPF
+371 NPINNAPF
-376 TNVLTNSNLIDSLSS
+376 TNVLTNSDVIDSLSS

-403 MKIIDF
+403 MRIIDF
-409 LTGLFKMFN
+409 ITGLFKMFN
-418 LTAYVDGAGTIVVR
+418 LTAFVNSAGVIVVR

-443 NSSGGNFDI
+443 NSSGGNFNI

-467 PFRQVNFKYK
+467 PFRQINFKYK
-477 STKTFLANQYTE
+477 GTKTLLANQYGE
-489 SNGIGWGELR
+489 SNNVGWGELR
-499 YTQDGQHF
+499 YTQDGQDF
-507 DAPNTEY
+507 DAPNNQY

-528 SDQNPSLA
+528 SNQ
-536 PATFGSTT
+536 ATSPVVFGSTT

-562 LIFYAVNASATP
+562 LIFYGVNATASP
-574 PNLVTPIYL
+574 PNVVTPIYL
-583 KSASNSGASES
+583 KSSSSAGDSQN
-594 AYIIPSNSLAIESST
+594 AYIIPSNSLALASTT
-609 STKNLNYSLEIN
+609 STNNLNYSLEIN
-621 EYTGDSTFTGT
+621 EFTGT
-632 LFEEEYKT
+632 SDFTNTLFEQEYKT
-640 YISDVFSTRR
+640 YITDVFSTRR
-650 RITNVSAFMP
+650 RITKVSAFMP
-660 LKVLYD
+660 LKVIYD
-666 LQMNDFMTIGQQSY
+666 LQMNDFITIGQQSY
-680 KINSITTDL
+680 KINTITTDL

>member
-13 LDLFDDETV
+13 IDLFDDETV

-46 VPASSTN
+46 VPASKSN

-65 SNGYDARQKSSA
+65 DNGFDARQKSSA

-86 KTGYVQLN
+86 KTGYIQLN

-105 YKITFYGNTINLKDV
+105 YKITFYGNTINLKDI
-120 LGDSELSSL
+120 LGESQLSSL
-129 TFPNSLNREYK
+129 AALSSYDLTYNHTNVQSKLTSAL
-140 YGTTSPNVGIKGAMT
+140 GT
-155 NGLQSIIAPL
+155 IIAPL
-165 ITHTQRLFYDSHSN
+165 ITHTQRLFYDSSEHSS
-179 QHNTAGNLYYHS
+179 AGNLYYQNGS
-191 NNATNG
+191 STNG

-210 EIIQAIETTY
+210 EIIQAIESDY
-220 PSIDFSTD
+220 SEINFSTD
-228 FFSTTN
+228 FFSTSN
-234 PTFYN
+234 STFYN

-249 AVAPEEQTTTNW
+249 AVSPTEQTTINW
-261 VLVDTWTQQN
+261 SQVNAWTES
-271 TGTAIVTKSGANI
+271 GTSNPSAQDSAGNI
-284 IVDTTLAFKGLVDC
+284 IIDTTQAFKGIVNSSLVFT
-298 SVSIS
+298 
-303 PDDPSVKYDIR
+303 PSVTNVDYDVR
-314 ILRNGQTYF
+314 IMRN
-323 EKFNQEDV
+323 
-331 FNLSQLFPSGTYTI
+331 SHLFY
-345 QLNSAQSLE
+345 QKLNH
-354 FTQGNIEFTFT
+354 QGNLTVPLDLLSNGVYNVQVFSDNALTFAAASGIVWDIT
-365 GETDTI
+365 G
-371 PSVPF
+371 
-376 TNVLTNSNLIDSLSS
+376 DSLAGVAFANRFKNTNQINAVNAETEFIIS
-391 ELYFVIA
+391 E
-398 QQIPE
+398 QIPE

-418 LTAYVDGAGTIVVR
+418 LTAYVDGSGTIVVK

-467 PFRQVNFKYK
+467 PFKQINFKYK
-477 STKTFLANQYTE
+477 GTKTFLANQYNETNNI
-489 SNGIGWGELR
+489 SWGELR
-499 YTQDGQHF
+499 YTQDGQDF
-507 DAPNTEY
+507 DAPNNEY
-514 NLEAPFEH
+514 ILEAPFEH

-528 SDQNPSLA
+528 SNQN
-536 PATFGSTT
+536 ATPVVFGSTD

-551 DSNQQPYFGEP
+551 DSNQQPYFGDP
-562 LIFYAVNASATP
+562 LIFYAIRQTSSTA
-574 PNLVTPIYL
+574 IYF
-583 KSASNSGASES
+583 KSANSTGSS
-594 AYIIPSNSLAIESST
+594 LTTYIIPSNSVSLSSGT
-609 STKNLNYSLEIN
+609 NAKNLNYSLEIN

-650 RITNVSAFMP
+650 RITKVSAFMP

-666 LQMNDFMTIGQQSY
+666 LQMNDYMTIGQQSY

-689 TNGKSSLELLNNVQ
+689 TNGKSTLELLNNV

>member
-46 VPASSTN
+46 VPASKSN

-65 SNGYDARQKSSA
+65 ANGYDARQKSSA

-86 KTGYVQLN
+86 KTGYIQLN

-120 LGDSELSSL
+120 LGESELSSL
-129 TFPNSLNREYK
+129 TFPNSLNLPYNYTNIESK
-140 YGTTSPNVGIKGAMT
+140 MT

-165 ITHTQRLFYDSHSN
+165 ITHTQRLFYNSHSS

-210 EIIQAIETTY
+210 EIIQAIESTY
-220 PSIDFSTD
+220 PSINFSTD
-228 FFSTTN
+228 FFSTSN
-234 PTFYN
+234 STFYN

-249 AVAPEEQTTTNW
+249 TVAPEEQTTTNW
-261 VLVDTWTQQN
+261 VLVSDWTQSN
-271 TGTAIVTKSGANI
+271 TGGAIIGNDGANL
-284 IVDTTLAFKGLVDC
+284 IVDTTLAFKGIIDGSL
-298 SVSIS
+298 SITPEQ
-303 PDDPSVKYDIR
+303 PDVKYDIR

-331 FNLSQLFPSGTYTI
+331 FTLSQLFPSGTYTI
-345 QLNSAQSLE
+345 QLNSAETLE
-354 FTQGNIEFTFT
+354 FVQGNIEFTFT
-365 GETDTI
+365 GDTDTS
-371 PSVPF
+371 PQVPF
-376 TNVLTNSNLIDSLSS
+376 SNVLTNSNIIDSLSS

-409 LTGLFKMFN
+409 ITGLFKMFN
-418 LTAYVDGAGTIVVR
+418 LTAYVDGSGTIVVR

-477 STKTFLANQYTE
+477 GTKTLLANQYTE
-489 SNGIGWGELR
+489 SNNIGWGELR
-499 YTQDGQHF
+499 YTQDGQDF
-507 DAPNTEY
+507 NAPNTEY

-562 LIFYAVNASATP
+562 LIFYAVNASAPP

-583 KSASNSGASES
+583 KSASNSGASENS
-594 AYIIPSNSLAIESST
+594 YIMPSNSLSLSSST

-650 RITNVSAFMP
+650 RITKVSAFMP

-666 LQMNDFMTIGQQSY
+666 LQMNDYMTIGQQSY

>member
-13 LDLFDDETV
+13 IDLFSDETV

-46 VPASSTN
+46 VPASSSN
-53 NKIFKHYYNFDI
+53 NKIFKHYYNFNIDD
-65 SNGYDARQKSSA
+65 GFDARQKASA

-86 KTGYVQLN
+86 KTGYIQLT
-94 GVELKKNLPYA
+94 GVELRKNSPYA
-105 YKITFYGNTINLKDV
+105 YKITFFGKTINLKDV
-120 LGDSELSSL
+120 IGESELSSL
-129 TFPNSLNREYK
+129 TFPNSLNLEYN
-140 YGTTSPNVGIKGAMT
+140 YTNIKSKMSS
-155 NGLQSIIAPL
+155 GLQSIISPL
-165 ITHTQRLFYDSHSN
+165 ITHTQRLSYDTSEHA
-179 QHNTAGNLYYHS
+179 TPGNLYYQNGS
-191 NNATNG
+191 SSNG

-261 VLVDTWTQQN
+261 VQVNAWSQAN
-271 TGTAIVTKSGANI
+271 TGGTIIGRAGANI
-284 IVDTTLAFKGLVDC
+284 VVDTTLAFKGIIEGAL
-298 SVSIS
+298 SIT
-303 PDDPSVKYDIR
+303 PEQADVKYDIR
-314 ILRNGQTYF
+314 ILRNGQTFF

-331 FNLSQLFPSGTYTI
+331 FTLSTFFSSGTYTI
-345 QLNSAQSLE
+345 QLNSTETLE
-354 FTQGNIEFTFT
+354 FTQGNIELTFT
-365 GETDTI
+365 GDTNAS
-371 PSVPF
+371 PQVAF
-376 TNVLTNSNLIDSLSS
+376 TNVLTNSNIVDSLSS

-398 QQIPE
+398 EQIPE

-418 LTAYVDGAGTIVVR
+418 LTAFVNSAGVIVVR

-437 YADRVN
+437 YADRTN

-452 NKYLDITKST
+452 NGFLDITKST

-467 PFRQVNFKYK
+467 PFKQINFKYK
-477 STKTFLANQYTE
+477 GTKTFLANQYGE
-489 SNGIGWGELR
+489 SNNIGWGELR
-499 YTQDGQHF
+499 FTQDGQDF
-507 DAPNTEY
+507 DAPNKEY
-514 NLEAPFEH
+514 ILEAPFEH

-528 SDQNPSLA
+528 SNQNASPVV
-536 PATFGSTT
+536 FGSTT

-562 LIFYAVNASATP
+562 LIFYGVNATAP
-574 PNLVTPIYL
+574 PPTAVTPIYL
-583 KSASNSGASES
+583 KSASSAGASQS
-594 AYIIPSNSLAIESST
+594 AYIIPSNSLALASST

-621 EYTGDSTFTGT
+621 EFSGASDFTGT

-640 YISDVFSTRR
+640 YITDVFSTRR
-650 RITNVSAFMP
+650 RITKVSAFMP
-660 LKVLYD
+660 LKVIYD
-666 LQMNDFMTIGQQSY
+666 LQMNDFITIGQQSY

>member
-13 LDLFDDETV
+13 IDLFADETV

-46 VPASSTN
+46 VPASSSN
-53 NKIFKHYYNFDI
+53 NKIFKHYYNFNI
-65 SNGYDARQKSSA
+65 ANGFDARQKASA

-86 KTGYVQLN
+86 KTGFIQLT

-105 YKITFYGNTINLKDV
+105 YKITFFGNTINLKDI
-120 LGDSELSSL
+120 LGESELSSL
-129 TFPNSLNREYK
+129 TFPNSLNLEYNYTNIESK
-140 YGTTSPNVGIKGAMT
+140 MT

-165 ITHTQRLFYDSHSN
+165 ITHTQRLFYNSHSSA
-179 QHNTAGNLYYHS
+179 HNTAGNLYYHS
-191 NNATNG
+191 TNATNG

-228 FFSTTN
+228 FFSTSN
-234 PTFYN
+234 STFYN

-249 AVAPEEQTTTNW
+249 TVAPEEQTTTNW
-261 VLVDTWTQQN
+261 VQVDAWSQAN
-271 TGTAIVTKSGANI
+271 TGGTIIGRAGANI
-284 IVDTTLAFKGLVDC
+284 IIDTTLAFKGIIEGAL
-298 SVSIS
+298 SIT
-303 PDDPSVKYDIR
+303 PEQADVKYDIR

-331 FNLSQLFPSGTYTI
+331 FTLTQLFPSGTYTI
-345 QLNSAQSLE
+345 ELNSAETLE

-365 GETDTI
+365 GDTDTS
-371 PSVPF
+371 PQVPF
-376 TNVLTNSNLIDSLSS
+376 TNVLTNSNVIDSLSS

-403 MKIIDF
+403 MRIIDF
-409 LTGLFKMFN
+409 ITGLFKMFN
-418 LTAYVDGAGTIVVR
+418 LTAYVDGSGTIVVR

-467 PFRQVNFKYK
+467 PFRQINFKYK
-477 STKTFLANQYTE
+477 GTKTFLANQYGE
-489 SNGIGWGELR
+489 SNNIGWGELR
-499 YTQDGQHF
+499 YTQDGQDF
-507 DAPNTEY
+507 DAPNKEY
-514 NLEAPFEH
+514 ILEAPFEH

-528 SDQNPSLA
+528 SDQNASPVV
-536 PATFGSTT
+536 FGSTT

-562 LIFYAVNASATP
+562 LIFYAVNATAQP
-574 PNLVTPIYL
+574 PNPVTPIYL
-583 KSASNSGASES
+583 KSASNAGASEN
-594 AYIIPSNSLAIESST
+594 AYIIPSNSLSLSSST

-640 YISDVFSTRR
+640 YIRDVFSARR
-650 RITNVSAFMP
+650 RITKVSAFMP

-666 LQMNDFMTIGQQSY
+666 LQMNDYMTIGQQSY

-689 TNGKSSLELLNNVQ
+689 TNGKSSLELLNNV

>member
-13 LDLFDDETV
+13 IDLFADETV

-46 VPASSTN
+46 VPASSSN
-53 NKIFKHYYNFDI
+53 NKIFKHYYNFNI
-65 SNGYDARQKSSA
+65 ANGFDARQKASA

-86 KTGYVQLN
+86 KTGFIQLT

-105 YKITFYGNTINLKDV
+105 YKITFFGNTINLKDI
-120 LGDSELSSL
+120 LGESELSSL
-129 TFPNSLNREYK
+129 TFPNSLNLEYNYTNIESK
-140 YGTTSPNVGIKGAMT
+140 MT

-165 ITHTQRLFYDSHSN
+165 ITHTQRLFYNSHSSA
-179 QHNTAGNLYYHS
+179 HNTAGNLYYHS
-191 NNATNG
+191 TNATNG

-228 FFSTTN
+228 FFSTSN
-234 PTFYN
+234 STFYN

-249 AVAPEEQTTTNW
+249 TVAPEEQTTTNW
-261 VLVDTWTQQN
+261 VQVDAWSQAN
-271 TGTAIVTKSGANI
+271 TGGTIIGRAGANI
-284 IVDTTLAFKGLVDC
+284 IIDTTLAFKGIIEGAL
-298 SVSIS
+298 SIT
-303 PDDPSVKYDIR
+303 PEQADVKYDIR

-331 FNLSQLFPSGTYTI
+331 FTLTQLFPSGTYTI
-345 QLNSAQSLE
+345 ELNSAETLE

-365 GETDTI
+365 GDTDTS
-371 PSVPF
+371 PQVPF
-376 TNVLTNSNLIDSLSS
+376 TNVLTNSNVIDSLSS

-403 MKIIDF
+403 MRIIDF
-409 LTGLFKMFN
+409 ITGLFKMFN
-418 LTAYVDGAGTIVVR
+418 LTAYVDGSGTIVVR

-467 PFRQVNFKYK
+467 PFRQINFKYK
-477 STKTFLANQYTE
+477 GTKTFLANQYGE
-489 SNGIGWGELR
+489 SNNIGWGELR
-499 YTQDGQHF
+499 YTQDGQDF
-507 DAPNTEY
+507 DVPNKEY
-514 NLEAPFEH
+514 ILEAPFEH

-528 SDQNPSLA
+528 SDQNASPVV
-536 PATFGSTT
+536 FGSTT

-562 LIFYAVNASATP
+562 LIFYAVNATAQP
-574 PNLVTPIYL
+574 PNPVTPIYL
-583 KSASNSGASES
+583 KSASNAGASEN
-594 AYIIPSNSLAIESST
+594 AYIIPSNSLSLSSST

-640 YISDVFSTRR
+640 YIRDVFSARR
-650 RITNVSAFMP
+650 RITKVSAFMP

-666 LQMNDFMTIGQQSY
+666 LQMNDYMTIGQQSY

>member
-13 LDLFDDETV
+13 LDLFNDETV

-46 VPASSTN
+46 VPASKSN

-86 KTGYVQLN
+86 KTGYIQLN

-120 LGDSELSSL
+120 LGESELSSL
-129 TFPNSLNREYK
+129 TFPNSLNLQYNYTNIESK
-140 YGTTSPNVGIKGAMT
+140 MT

-165 ITHTQRLFYDSHSN
+165 ITHTQRLFYDNNSSKKDLE
-179 QHNTAGNLYYHS
+179 GNLSYHD
-191 NNATNG
+191 NNASGG

-249 AVAPEEQTTTNW
+249 AVEPTLQTTTNY

-271 TGTAIVTKSGANI
+271 TGTAIITKVGANI
-284 IVDTTLAFKGLVDC
+284 IVDTTIAFKGLIDC
-298 SVSIS
+298 SISIS
-303 PDDPSVKYDIR
+303 PDDPSIKYDIR

-331 FNLSQLFPSGTYTI
+331 FTLNQTFSSGTYTI
-345 QLNSAQSLE
+345 ELNSAETLE
-354 FTQGNIEFTFT
+354 FPQGNIELTFT

-376 TNVLTNSNLIDSLSS
+376 TNVFTNSNIIDSLSS
-391 ELYFVIA
+391 ELYFVIS

-418 LTAYVDGAGTIVVR
+418 LTAYVDGAGTIVVK

-452 NKYLDITKST
+452 NKHLDITKST

-477 STKTFLANQYTE
+477 GTKTFLANQYTE

-499 YTQDGQHF
+499 YTQDGQDF

-528 SDQNPSLA
+528 SDQN
-536 PATFGSTT
+536 ATPVVFGSTT

-583 KSASNSGASES
+583 KSASNAGASENS
-594 AYIIPSNSLAIESST
+594 YIIPSNSLAIESST

-640 YISDVFSTRR
+640 YISDVFNTRR
-650 RITNVSAFMP
+650 RITKVSAFMP

-666 LQMNDFMTIGQQSY
+666 LQMNDYMTIGQQSY

>member
-13 LDLFDDETV
+13 IDLFADETV

-46 VPASSTN
+46 VPASSSN
-53 NKIFKHYYNFDI
+53 NKIFKHYYNFNID
-65 SNGYDARQKSSA
+65 NGFDARQKASA

-86 KTGYVQLN
+86 KTGFIQLT

-105 YKITFYGNTINLKDV
+105 YKITFFGNTINLKDV
-120 LGDSELSSL
+120 LGESELSSL
-129 TFPNSLNREYK
+129 TFPNSLNLEYN
-140 YGTTSPNVGIKGAMT
+140 YTNIKSKMSS
-155 NGLQSIIAPL
+155 GLQSIISPL
-165 ITHTQRLFYDSHSN
+165 ITHTQRLFYNSHSSA
-179 QHNTAGNLYYHS
+179 HNTAGNLHYHS
-191 NNATNG
+191 TNATNG

-234 PTFYN
+234 STFYN

-249 AVAPEEQTTTNW
+249 TVAPEEQTTTNW
-261 VLVDTWTQQN
+261 VLVSDWSQAN
-271 TGTAIVTKSGANI
+271 TGATIIGNDGANI
-284 IVDTTLAFKGLVDC
+284 IIDTTLAFKGLLDGAL
-298 SVSIS
+298 SIT
-303 PDDPSVKYDIR
+303 PEQADIKYDIR

-331 FNLSQLFPSGTYTI
+331 FTLSQIFPSGTYTI
-345 QLNSAQSLE
+345 QLNSAENLE

-365 GETDTI
+365 GDTDTS
-371 PSVPF
+371 PQVPF
-376 TNVLTNSNLIDSLSS
+376 SNVLTNSNVVDSLSS

-403 MKIIDF
+403 MRIIDF
-409 LTGLFKMFN
+409 ITGLFKMFN
-418 LTAYVDGAGTIVVR
+418 LTAFVNSAGVIVVR

-452 NKYLDITKST
+452 NGFLDITKST

-467 PFRQVNFKYK
+467 PFRQINFKYK
-477 STKTFLANQYTE
+477 GTKTFLANQYGE
-489 SNGIGWGELR
+489 SNNIGWGELR
-499 YTQDGQHF
+499 YTQDGQDF
-507 DAPNTEY
+507 DAPNKEY
-514 NLEAPFEH
+514 ILEAPFEH

-528 SDQNPSLA
+528 SDQNASPIV
-536 PATFGSTT
+536 FGSTT

-562 LIFYAVNASATP
+562 LIFYAVNATAQP
-574 PNLVTPIYL
+574 PNPVTPIYL

-594 AYIIPSNSLAIESST
+594 SYIIPSNSLALASGT

-621 EYTGDSTFTGT
+621 EYTGDSTFTQT
-632 LFEEEYKT
+632 LFEQEYKT
-640 YISDVFSTRR
+640 YISDVFSSRR
-650 RITNVSAFMP
+650 RITKVSAFMP

-666 LQMNDFMTIGQQSY
+666 LQMNDYMTIGQQSY

>member
-13 LDLFDDETV
+13 LDLFADETV

-46 VPASSTN
+46 VPASSSN

-65 SNGYDARQKSSA
+65 ANGFDARQKASS

-86 KTGYVQLN
+86 KTGFIQLT
-94 GVELKKNLPYA
+94 GVELRKNLPYA
-105 YKITFYGNTINLKDV
+105 YKITFFGNTINLKDI
-120 LGDSELSSL
+120 LGESELSSL
-129 TFPNSLNREYK
+129 TFPNSLNLEYN
-140 YGTTSPNVGIKGAMT
+140 YTNIKDKMES
-155 NGLQSIIAPL
+155 GLQSIITPL
-165 ITHTQRLFYDSHSN
+165 ITHTQRLFYNSHSSA
-179 QHNTAGNLYYHS
+179 HNTAGNLYYHS
-191 NNATNG
+191 TNATGG

-228 FFSTTN
+228 FFSTSN
-234 PTFYN
+234 STFYN

-249 AVAPEEQTTTNW
+249 AVEATQQTTTYW
-261 VLVDTWTQQN
+261 VQVNGWSQAN
-271 TGTAIVTKSGANI
+271 TGVAVVSKSGANI
-284 IVDTTLAFKGLVDC
+284 VVDTTLAFQSEIACAL
-298 SVSIS
+298 SIT
-303 PDDPSVKYDIR
+303 PEQADIKYDIR

-331 FNLSQLFPSGTYTI
+331 FTLSQLFPSGTYTI
-345 QLNSAQSLE
+345 QLNSTENLE
-354 FTQGNIEFTFT
+354 FTQGNIELTFT
-365 GETDTI
+365 GNDNNPI
-371 PSVPF
+371 NNAPF
-376 TNVLTNSNLIDSLSS
+376 TNVLTNSDVIDSLSS

-403 MKIIDF
+403 MRIIDF
-409 LTGLFKMFN
+409 ITGLFKMFN
-418 LTAYVDGAGTIVVR
+418 LTAYVDGSGTIVVR

-443 NSSGGNFDI
+443 NSSGGNFNI

-462 VDVAL
+462 IDVAL
-467 PFRQVNFKYK
+467 PFRQINFKYK
-477 STKTFLANQYTE
+477 GTKTLLANQYGE
-489 SNGIGWGELR
+489 SNNVGWGELR
-499 YTQDGQHF
+499 YTQDGQDF
-507 DAPNTEY
+507 DAPNKEY

-528 SDQNPSLA
+528 ANQNASPVV
-536 PATFGSTT
+536 FGSTT

-562 LIFYAVNASATP
+562 LIFYGVNATASP
-574 PNLVTPIYL
+574 PTVVTPIYL
-583 KSASNSGASES
+583 KSSSSAGASQN
-594 AYIIPSNSLAIESST
+594 AYIIPSNSLALASNT
-609 STKNLNYSLEIN
+609 STNNLNYSLEIN
-621 EYTGDSTFTGT
+621 EFSGTSDFTNT
-632 LFEEEYKT
+632 LFEQEYKT
-640 YISDVFSTRR
+640 YITDVFSTRR
-650 RITNVSAFMP
+650 RITKVSAFMP
-660 LKVLYD
+660 LKVIYD
-666 LQMNDFMTIGQQSY
+666 LQMNDFITIGQQSY
-680 KINSITTDL
+680 KINTITTDL

>member
-13 LDLFDDETV
+13 IDLFADETV

-46 VPASSTN
+46 VPASSSN
-53 NKIFKHYYNFDI
+53 NKIFKHYYNFNI
-65 SNGYDARQKSSA
+65 ANGFDARQKASA

-86 KTGYVQLN
+86 KTGFIQLT

-105 YKITFYGNTINLKDV
+105 YKITFFGNTINLKDI
-120 LGDSELSSL
+120 LGESELSSL
-129 TFPNSLNREYK
+129 TFPNSLNLEYNYTNIESK
-140 YGTTSPNVGIKGAMT
+140 MT

-165 ITHTQRLFYDSHSN
+165 ITHTQRLFYNSHSSA
-179 QHNTAGNLYYHS
+179 HNTAGNLYYHS
-191 NNATNG
+191 TNATNG

-228 FFSTTN
+228 FFSTSN
-234 PTFYN
+234 STFYN

-249 AVAPEEQTTTNW
+249 TVAPEEQTTTNW
-261 VLVDTWTQQN
+261 VQVDAWSQAN
-271 TGTAIVTKSGANI
+271 TGGTIIGRAGANI
-284 IVDTTLAFKGLVDC
+284 IIDTTLAFKGIIEGAL
-298 SVSIS
+298 SIT
-303 PDDPSVKYDIR
+303 PEQADVKYDIR

-331 FNLSQLFPSGTYTI
+331 FTLTQLFPSGTYTI
-345 QLNSAQSLE
+345 ELNSAETLE

-365 GETDTI
+365 GDTDTS
-371 PSVPF
+371 PQVPF
-376 TNVLTNSNLIDSLSS
+376 TNVLTNSNVIDSLSS

-403 MKIIDF
+403 MRIIDF
-409 LTGLFKMFN
+409 ITGLFKMFN
-418 LTAYVDGAGTIVVR
+418 LTAYVDGSGTIVVR

-467 PFRQVNFKYK
+467 PFRQINFKYK
-477 STKTFLANQYTE
+477 GTKTFLANQYGE
-489 SNGIGWGELR
+489 SNNIGWGELR
-499 YTQDGQHF
+499 YTQDGQDF
-507 DAPNTEY
+507 DAPNKEY
-514 NLEAPFEH
+514 ILEAPFEH

-528 SDQNPSLA
+528 SDQNASPVV
-536 PATFGSTT
+536 FGSTT

-562 LIFYAVNASATP
+562 LIFYAVNATAQP
-574 PNLVTPIYL
+574 PNPVTPIYL
-583 KSASNSGASES
+583 KSASNAGASEN
-594 AYIIPSNSLAIESST
+594 AYIIPSNSLSLSSST

-640 YISDVFSTRR
+640 YISDVFSARR
-650 RITNVSAFMP
+650 RITKVSAFMP

-666 LQMNDFMTIGQQSY
+666 LQMNDYMTIGQQSY

>member
-13 LDLFDDETV
+13 IDLFADETV

-34 EKVFTEFTQPFT
+34 DKVFTEFTQPFT
-46 VPASSTN
+46 VPASSSN
-53 NKIFKHYYNFDI
+53 NKIFKHYYNFNID
-65 SNGYDARQKSSA
+65 NGFDARQKASA

-86 KTGYVQLN
+86 KTGFIQLT
-94 GVELKKNLPYA
+94 GVELRKNLPYA
-105 YKITFYGNTINLKDV
+105 YKITFFGNTINLKDI
-120 LGDSELSSL
+120 LGESELSSL

-165 ITHTQRLFYDSHSN
+165 ITHTQRLFYDNNSSKKDL
-179 QHNTAGNLYYHS
+179 AGNLSYHD
-191 NNATNG
+191 NNASGG

-234 PTFYN
+234 STFYN

-261 VLVDTWTQQN
+261 VLVSDWSQAN
-271 TGTAIVTKSGANI
+271 TGATIIGNDGANI
-284 IVDTTLAFKGLVDC
+284 IVDTTLTFKGLIDGAL
-298 SVSIS
+298 SITPEQ
-303 PDDPSVKYDIR
+303 PDIKYDIR

-331 FNLSQLFPSGTYTI
+331 FTLSLIFPSGTYTI
-345 QLNSAQSLE
+345 QLNSAETLE

-365 GETDTI
+365 GNDNNA
-371 PSVPF
+371 PF
-376 TNVLTNSNLIDSLSS
+376 TNVLTNSNVVDSLSA

-403 MKIIDF
+403 MRIIDF
-409 LTGLFKMFN
+409 ITGLFKMFN
-418 LTAYVDGAGTIVVR
+418 LTAYVDGSGTIVVR

-443 NSSGGNFDI
+443 NSSGGNFNI

-467 PFRQVNFKYK
+467 PFRQINFKYK
-477 STKTFLANQYTE
+477 GTKTFLANQYNE
-489 SNGIGWGELR
+489 SNNVGWGELR
-499 YTQDGQHF
+499 YTQDGQDF
-507 DAPNTEY
+507 DAPNKEY

-528 SDQNPSLA
+528 SDQNASPVV
-536 PATFGSTT
+536 FGSTT

-562 LIFYAVNASATP
+562 LIFYAVNATAQP
-574 PNLVTPIYL
+574 PNPVTPIYL
-583 KSASNSGASES
+583 KSASNAGASEN
-594 AYIIPSNSLAIESST
+594 AYIIPSNSLALASGT

-621 EYTGDSTFTGT
+621 EYTGDSTFAGT

-650 RITNVSAFMP
+650 RITKVSAFMP
-660 LKVLYD
+660 LKVIYD
-666 LQMNDFMTIGQQSY
+666 LQMNDFITIGQQSY
-680 KINSITTDL
+680 KINTITTDL

>member
-13 LDLFDDETV
+13 IDLFADETV

-46 VPASSTN
+46 VPASSSN
-53 NKIFKHYYNFDI
+53 NKIFKHYYNFNID
-65 SNGYDARQKSSA
+65 NGFDARQKASA

-86 KTGYVQLN
+86 KTGFIQLT

-105 YKITFYGNTINLKDV
+105 YKITFFGNTINLKDI
-120 LGDSELSSL
+120 LGESELSSL
-129 TFPNSLNREYK
+129 TFPNSLNLEYNYTNIESK
-140 YGTTSPNVGIKGAMT
+140 MT

-165 ITHTQRLFYDSHSN
+165 ITHTQRLFYDNNSSKKDLE
-179 QHNTAGNLYYHS
+179 GNLSYHD
-191 NNATNG
+191 NNASGG

-220 PSIDFSTD
+220 PSINFSTD

-234 PTFYN
+234 STFYN

-249 AVAPEEQTTTNW
+249 TVAPEEQTTTNW
-261 VLVDTWTQQN
+261 VLVSDWSQAN
-271 TGTAIVTKSGANI
+271 TGATIIGNDGANI
-284 IVDTTLAFKGLVDC
+284 IIDTTLAFKGLLDGAL
-298 SVSIS
+298 SIT
-303 PDDPSVKYDIR
+303 PEQADIKYDIR

-331 FNLSQLFPSGTYTI
+331 FTLSQIFPSGTYTI
-345 QLNSAQSLE
+345 QLNSAETLE
-354 FTQGNIEFTFT
+354 FIQGNIEFTFT
-365 GETDTI
+365 GDTDTS
-371 PSVPF
+371 PQVPF
-376 TNVLTNSNLIDSLSS
+376 TNVLTNSNVIDSLSS

-403 MKIIDF
+403 MRIIDF
-409 LTGLFKMFN
+409 ITGLFKMFN
-418 LTAYVDGAGTIVVR
+418 LTAYVDGSGTIVVR

-467 PFRQVNFKYK
+467 PFRQINFKYK
-477 STKTFLANQYTE
+477 GTKTFLANQYGE
-489 SNGIGWGELR
+489 SNNIGWGELR
-499 YTQDGQHF
+499 YTQDGQDF
-507 DAPNTEY
+507 DAPNKEY
-514 NLEAPFEH
+514 ILEAPFEH

-528 SDQNPSLA
+528 SDQNASPIV
-536 PATFGSTT
+536 FGSTT

-562 LIFYAVNASATP
+562 LIFYAVNATAQP
-574 PNLVTPIYL
+574 PNPVTPIYL
-583 KSASNSGASES
+583 KSASNAGASEN
-594 AYIIPSNSLAIESST
+594 AYIIPSNSLSLSSST

-640 YISDVFSTRR
+640 YISDVFSARR
-650 RITNVSAFMP
+650 RITKVSAFMP

-666 LQMNDFMTIGQQSY
+666 LQMNDYMTIGQQSY

>member
-13 LDLFDDETV
+13 IDLFADETV

-46 VPASSTN
+46 VPASSSN
-53 NKIFKHYYNFDI
+53 NKIFKHYYNFNID
-65 SNGYDARQKSSA
+65 NGFDARQKASA

-86 KTGYVQLN
+86 KTGFIQLT

-105 YKITFYGNTINLKDV
+105 YKITFFGNTINLKDV
-120 LGDSELSSL
+120 LGESELSSL
-129 TFPNSLNREYK
+129 TFPNSLNLEYN
-140 YGTTSPNVGIKGAMT
+140 YTNIKSKMSS
-155 NGLQSIIAPL
+155 GLQSIISPL
-165 ITHTQRLFYDSHSN
+165 ITHTQRLFYNSHSN

-191 NNATNG
+191 TNATNG

-234 PTFYN
+234 STFYN

-249 AVAPEEQTTTNW
+249 TVAPEEQTTTNW
-261 VLVDTWTQQN
+261 VLVSDWSQAN
-271 TGTAIVTKSGANI
+271 TGATIIGNDGANI
-284 IVDTTLAFKGLVDC
+284 IIDTTLAFKGLLDGAL
-298 SVSIS
+298 SIT
-303 PDDPSVKYDIR
+303 PEQADIKYDIR

-331 FNLSQLFPSGTYTI
+331 FTLSQIFPSGTYTI
-345 QLNSAQSLE
+345 QLNSAETLE

-365 GETDTI
+365 GDTDTS
-371 PSVPF
+371 PQVPF
-376 TNVLTNSNLIDSLSS
+376 SNVLTNSNVVDSLSS

-403 MKIIDF
+403 MRIIDF
-409 LTGLFKMFN
+409 ITGLFKMFN
-418 LTAYVDGAGTIVVR
+418 LTAFVNSAGVIVVR

-437 YADRVN
+437 YADRTN

-467 PFRQVNFKYK
+467 PFRQINFKYK
-477 STKTFLANQYTE
+477 STKTFLANQYGE
-489 SNGIGWGELR
+489 SNNIGWGELR
-499 YTQDGQHF
+499 YTQDGQDF
-507 DAPNTEY
+507 DAPNKEY
-514 NLEAPFEH
+514 ILEAPFEH

-528 SDQNPSLA
+528 SNQNASPIV
-536 PATFGSTT
+536 FGSTT

-562 LIFYAVNASATP
+562 LIFYGVNATASP
-574 PNLVTPIYL
+574 PTVVTPIYL
-583 KSASNSGASES
+583 KSSSSAGASQN
-594 AYIIPSNSLAIESST
+594 AYIIPSNSLSLSSST

-621 EYTGDSTFTGT
+621 EYTGDSTFTET
-632 LFEEEYKT
+632 LFEQEYKT
-640 YISDVFSTRR
+640 YITDVFSSRR
-650 RITNVSAFMP
+650 RITKLSAFMP

-666 LQMNDFMTIGQQSY
+666 LQMNDYMTIGQQSY

>member
-46 VPASSTN
+46 VPASKSN

-65 SNGYDARQKSSA
+65 ANGYDARQKSSA

-86 KTGYVQLN
+86 KTGYIQLN

-120 LGDSELSSL
+120 LGESELSSL
-129 TFPNSLNREYK
+129 TFPNSLNLPYN
-140 YGTTSPNVGIKGAMT
+140 YTNIKSKMT

-165 ITHTQRLFYDSHSN
+165 ITHTQRLFYNSHSS

-191 NNATNG
+191 NSATGG

-220 PSIDFSTD
+220 PSINFSTD
-228 FFSTTN
+228 FFSTSN
-234 PTFYN
+234 STFYN

-249 AVAPEEQTTTNW
+249 TVAPEEQTTTNW
-261 VLVDTWTQQN
+261 VLVSDWTQSN
-271 TGTAIVTKSGANI
+271 TGGAIIGNDGANI
-284 IVDTTLAFKGLVDC
+284 IIDTTLAFKGIIDGSL
-298 SVSIS
+298 SITPEQ
-303 PDDPSVKYDIR
+303 PDVKYDIR

-331 FNLSQLFPSGTYTI
+331 FTLSQLFPSGTYTI
-345 QLNSAQSLE
+345 QLNSAETLE
-354 FTQGNIEFTFT
+354 FVQGNIEFTFT
-365 GETDTI
+365 GDTDTS
-371 PSVPF
+371 PQVAFS
-376 TNVLTNSNLIDSLSS
+376 NVLTNSNIIDSLSS

-409 LTGLFKMFN
+409 ITGLFKMFN
-418 LTAYVDGAGTIVVR
+418 LTAYVDGSGTIVVR

-477 STKTFLANQYTE
+477 GTKTLLANQYTE
-489 SNGIGWGELR
+489 SNNIGWGELR
-499 YTQDGQHF
+499 YTQDGQDF

-528 SDQNPSLA
+528 SDQN
-536 PATFGSTT
+536 ATPVVFGSTT

-562 LIFYAVNASATP
+562 LIFYAVNASAPP

-583 KSASNSGASES
+583 KSASNSGASENS
-594 AYIIPSNSLAIESST
+594 YIIPSNSLSLSSST

-640 YISDVFSTRR
+640 YISDVFNTRR
-650 RITNVSAFMP
+650 RITKVSAFMP

-666 LQMNDFMTIGQQSY
+666 LQMNDYMTIGQQSY